1 MKYLVVLDAGHGL
14 DTPGK
19 RTPLFDDGS
28 FMKENE
34 FNRSVVRK
42 IDSMLEKNENID
54 VIFTVTEKR
63 DVSLDER
70 VRRANDAFAKFKN
83 IYDDIVLVSIHS
95 NAYGDGSVFNGA
107 NGTSSHYYPANI
119 EDKSFASVIH
129 KNLTKETSPSSDR
142 GIIGSDFQ
150 IIRESKMKA
159 VLCENLFMTNF
170 ENAKLLRNDEFRDKT
185 AKGIVDGLLEYFK
198 IDGNEEK
205 SDVEY
210 WSTINGTHQLRGPVK
225 DFAVKIVNAG
235 NTKITEK
242 YCVNGTFFWF
252 EDETRTKTYP
262 TSITVKD
269 GTIIQNTSNHFSSFN
284 CPQSVFIVYYDG
296 RVEMKKIKFAE
307 ELDYKN
313 IKAAIGGVGLKD
325 DTNPDFRYDPSS
337 EGFKKGYSLQ
347 TGEYV
352 DYTDVLR
359 KTNKTVIG
367 YNKSEDKIY
376 MMVRNNI
383 AHKSI
388 LGYDLLKLVNDCG
401 YEIAIS
407 VDGGGSTFM
416 RNGEG
421 TVLEGDGRKINNI
434 IGFGL

>member
-1 MKYLVVLDAGHGL
+1 
-14 DTPGK
+14 
-19 RTPLFDDGS
+19 
-28 FMKENE
+28 
-34 FNRSVVRK
+34 
-42 IDSMLEKNENID
+42 
-54 VIFTVTEKR
+54 
-63 DVSLDER
+63 
-70 VRRANDAFAKFKN
+70 
-83 IYDDIVLVSIHS
+83 
-95 NAYGDGSVFNGA
+95 
-107 NGTSSHYYPANI
+107 
-119 EDKSFASVIH
+119 
-129 KNLTKETSPSSDR
+129 
-142 GIIGSDFQ
+142 
-150 IIRESKMKA
+150 
-159 VLCENLFMTNF
+159 
-170 ENAKLLRNDEFRDKT
+170 
-185 AKGIVDGLLEYFK
+185 
-198 IDGNEEK
+198 
-205 SDVEY
+205 
-210 WSTINGTHQLRGPVK
+210 
-225 DFAVKIVNAG
+225 
-235 NTKITEK
+235 
-242 YCVNGTFFWF
+242 
-252 EDETRTKTYP
+252 
-262 TSITVKD
+262 
-269 GTIIQNTSNHFSSFN
+269 
-284 CPQSVFIVYYDG
+284 
-296 RVEMKKIKFAE
+296 MKKIKFAE